1 MAKYDVSSQ
10 RASLLSD
17 ATTVACLPP
26 ELLQIIRSQNST
38 NLLDALSQAALIP
51 RLTGRIF
58 AHFEPVFADICA
70 RWLLNTQNGSCDD
83 SIIAAFARI
92 LPFAPQLSVFLD
104 GYLKNSTPAHDSQAH
119 STPQLNISKASQ
131 DLTGEALLATLLAV
145 WRLLNFDRKAYASLV
160 LPSQAQDLFAHPHGP
175 VKYLAIRIFCLLLN
189 ASDSKLEALV
199 QHHIPQEEVL
209 TGDFDGKPIDFV
221 FLSLLEHTRAQRSKA
236 SPAARRPGSGASKTP
251 CKIPRTKTSRGR
263 RMATH
268 R

>member
-131 DLTGEALLATLLAV
+131 DLTVGGFAAGPAAPAAAAVEVEEEAAPAAQEKTLFSVKLMSFEAGAKPKVIKEIKALLGL
-145 WRLLNFDRKAYASLV
+145 SLV
-160 LPSQAQDLFAHPHGP
+160 
-175 VKYLAIRIFCLLLN
+175 
-189 ASDSKLEALV
+189 DSKKFVESAPKMMKESVPKEEAEGIVAKLKELGAVV
-199 QHHIPQEEVL
+199 QL
-209 TGDFDGKPIDFV
+209 D
-221 FLSLLEHTRAQRSKA
+221 
-236 SPAARRPGSGASKTP
+236 
-251 CKIPRTKTSRGR
+251 
-263 RMATH
+263 
-268 R
+268 